1 MRNPRLSKINFQSCL
16 KKDPLKEKKTAYWKS
31 FRYQVKHLSGLNCTQ
46 NRRALNVQVK
56 LSVSG
61 IY

>member
-31 FRYQVKHLSGLNCTQ
+31 FRYQVNELV
-46 NRRALNVQVK
+46 RIK
-56 LSVSG
+56 L
-61 IY
+61 YPK